1 MSRRELPSWTL
12 PVSWVCLVAWAVA
25 MALALAGCSTVEQ
38 GSTWPES
45 AEVEQGSTW
54 PESTEFSELE
64 TGQDRFSTHD
74 TNLDT
79 WRVLVDHETGVQ
91 YIVGNTVHTVCPLL
105 DVDGTPLL
113 VAEAGE

>member
-1 MSRRELPSWTL
+1 MSRRELPWWTVPFSWA
-12 PVSWVCLVAWAVA
+12 CLALWAVI
-25 MALALAGCSTVEQ
+25 MALALAGCSYE
-38 GSTWPES
+38 
-45 AEVEQGSTW
+45 AEGSTW